1 MKPLSK
7 KYNYYF
13 STIINIIVIKILFL
27 SSLYLFSN
35 INFFTVVQKDSIQ
48 SNVYI
53 ISNNLDYFKLIDIKY
68 IFFFR
73 RIIQFYEII
82 QQKR

>member
-27 SSLYLFSN
+27 SSLYLFSY

-68 IFFFR
+68 
-73 RIIQFYEII
+73 FYSFKFKTIKVE
-82 QQKR
+82 